1 MGPASPRQV
10 GGDGNAQT
18 VLMLGCGC
26 SLEDAQDPCEGTK
39 LECSEFAKEDPPE
52 AVRSLPGTRHPPPA
66 AVLRLSKRLKVVEHS
81 L

>member
-1 MGPASPRQV
+1 M
-10 GGDGNAQT
+10 QT

-52 AVRSLPGTRHPPPA
+52 NVCALPGTLGIHPSPA